1 MVVGVFVYYILQMGE
16 IVEGGVGVLK
26 VFEKC
31 PYIENHKLFC
41 HGICDKIKV
50 LVCQV
55 KVKNLKKGAC
65 ATSFWGLVNFGV
77 GLEERVWHDYKT
89 ISVST

>member
-1 MVVGVFVYYILQMGE
+1 M
-16 IVEGGVGVLK
+16 GVLK

-55 KVKNLKKGAC
+55 KVKNLKKEEYAA
-65 ATSFWGLVNFGV
+65 ATTSLRGRQSDLKEGL
-77 GLEERVWHDYKT
+77 WS
-89 ISVST
+89 I